1 MRRLPVCP
9 ALLVTLLVFGGA
21 PAEGQ
26 TASRFSVQ
34 ASGLFVGVFGD
45 AFEGVSSGGGFE
57 VQARFNPST
66 FSIGLGYQASIH
78 DLEFE
83 DEFGGTQ
90 TVDLDFA
97 GPFIEP
103 RYVIDI
109 GSSSAAPYLAAR
121 IAFLKQ
127 TAEADFGG
135 TVVELES
142 SGTQLNIGGGVLV
155 RLSRSVN
162 LDLGLTL
169 GRIHFGEVEV
179 TIPGF
184 GSEVIDTG
192 SSGDG
197 QNAVL
202 RVGVAIGLGG

>member
-1 MRRLPVCP
+1 
-9 ALLVTLLVFGGA
+9 
-21 PAEGQ
+21 
-26 TASRFSVQ
+26 
-34 ASGLFVGVFGD
+34 
-45 AFEGVSSGGGFE
+45 
-57 VQARFNPST
+57 
-66 FSIGLGYQASIH
+66 
-78 DLEFE
+78 
-83 DEFGGTQ
+83 
-90 TVDLDFA
+90 
-97 GPFIEP
+97 
-103 RYVIDI
+103 
-109 GSSSAAPYLAAR
+109 
-121 IAFLKQ
+121 
-127 TAEADFGG
+127 
-135 TVVELES
+135 VVELES

>member
-66 FSIGLGYQASIH
+66 FSIGLGYQSSIH

-142 SGTQLNIGGGVLV
+142 SGTQLNIGGGVGGRVFGRGTYLFGTDIYCFSPFAV
-155 RLSRSVN
+155 RIREF
-162 LDLGLTL
+162 LT
-169 GRIHFGEVEV
+169 VSS
-179 TIPGF
+179 IPGAPAARRHWT
-184 GSEVIDTG
+184 SYSRKDI
-192 SSGDG
+192 
-197 QNAVL
+197 
-202 RVGVAIGLGG
+202 I